1 MQLRRVFDGV
11 AGPLV
16 EEPLAKLKREFIY
29 HVDMVEMTRVMVERW
44 IKVTWPMFKE
54 RLINH

>member
-1 MQLRRVFDGV
+1 MQLRRVFDEV

-29 HVDMVEMTRVMVERW
+29 HVDIVEMTQVMVERW
-44 IKVTWPMFKE
+44 IKVTRE
-54 RLINH
+54 EIGA